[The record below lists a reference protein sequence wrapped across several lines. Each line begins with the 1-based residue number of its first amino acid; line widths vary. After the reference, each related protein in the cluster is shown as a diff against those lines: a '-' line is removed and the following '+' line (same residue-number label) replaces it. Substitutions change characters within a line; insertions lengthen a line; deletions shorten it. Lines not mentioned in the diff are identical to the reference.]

1 MRRGRVA
8 WGAAAVVFAVA
19 LGVGVGWAFRDADPP
34 QLWLEVPDGPYAAGD
49 PFEVYVSADVPVRFT
64 LRYGE
69 VVVDEVAAELRASL
83 LAVAGRRVV
92 QVDAEAASG
101 LTATVA
107 REVVALRPPTV
118 AFEAPAALEV
128 GDAFAVWVDVAAT
141 DPWGADVVSMSLTLD
156 GAALRLHTAT
166 DGRWALASVPLEA
179 PPGPRRL
186 ELRLVDSL
194 GGVQVHERAL
204 MVRANPRPVE
214 LLRLSASTLAVV
226 TPEGRELEAA
236 ALDAAFAAVP
246 TMPRWSEPFLLPLE
260 GRDTSG
266 FGAPRQYGVGG
277 NVSYHQGADLAA
289 PTGTPIL
296 ATNHGVVRVAGFYP
310 IKGGLVVLDH
320 GQGVTSLYF
329 HQSAI
334 DVSVGDVVVRGDV
347 IGRVGSTGLS
357 TGPHLHW
364 EMRVDGVPS
373 DPLRWV
379 GARYPLAARP

>member
-8 WGAAAVVFAVA
+8 WGVSALVFAVA
-19 LGVGVGWAFRDADPP
+19 LGVGVGWAFRDAEPP
-34 QLWLEVPDGPYAAGD
+34 QLWLEVPEGPHAAGT
-49 PFEVYVSADVPVRFT
+49 PFEVHVSADVPVRFT
-64 LRYGE
+64 LRYGD

-83 LAVAGRRVV
+83 LAVAGRRVL
-92 QVDAEAASG
+92 QIDAEATSG
-101 LTATVA
+101 STTTVA
-107 REVVALRPPTV
+107 REVVALRPPEV
-118 AFEAPAALEV
+118 AIVAPDVLEV
-128 GDAFAVWVDVAAT
+128 GDAFAVWVGAATT
-141 DPWGADVVSMSLTLD
+141 DPWGAELVSVSLTLD
-156 GAALRLHTAT
+156 GTPLRLHTAT
-166 DGRWALASVPLEA
+166 DGRWALVSVPLEA
-179 PPGPRRL
+179 PAGVRRL
-186 ELRLVDSL
+186 ELRLVDAL
-194 GGVQVHERAL
+194 GGVQVEEREL
-204 MVRANPRPVE
+204 IVRANPRPVE
-214 LLRLSASTLAVV
+214 LLQLSASTLAVV
-226 TPEGRELEAA
+226 TPEGRERETA
-236 ALDAAFAAVP
+236 ALDAAFAKVP
-246 TMPRWSEPFLLPLE
+246 AMPRWSESFLLPLE

-266 FGAPRQYGVGG
+266 FGAPRRYGVGG

-334 DVSVGDVVVRGDV
+334 DVAVGDVVVRGDV

-373 DPLRWV
+373 DPMRWV
-379 GARYPLAARP
+379 GERYPLAARP

>member
-1 MRRGRVA
+1 MRRRPVA
-8 WGAAAVVFAVA
+8 WGVSAVVFAVA
-19 LGVGVGWAFRDADPP
+19 LGVGVGWAFRDVEPP
-34 QLWLEVPDGPYAAGD
+34 QLWLEVPEGPHAAGT
-49 PFEVYVSADVPVRFT
+49 PIEVHVSADVPVRFT
-64 LRYGE
+64 LRYGDVQIE
-69 VVVDEVAAELRASL
+69 EVAAELRASL
-83 LAVAGRRVV
+83 LALAGRHVL
-92 QVDAEAASG
+92 QVDAEAGSG

-107 REVVALRPPTV
+107 REVVALRPPALTV
-118 AFEAPAALEV
+118 EAPDVLEV
-128 GDAFAVWVDVAAT
+128 GDAFAVRVGAIAS
-141 DPWGADVVSMSLTLD
+141 DPWAAELASVELTLD
-156 GAALRLHTAT
+156 GAPLRLHTAT

-179 PPGPRRL
+179 VPGTRRL
-186 ELRLVDSL
+186 ELRSTDAL
-194 GGVQVHERAL
+194 GGVQVLERAL
-204 MVRANPRPVE
+204 DVRANPQPVE
-214 LLRLSASTLAVV
+214 LLQLSASTLAVV

-236 ALDAAFAAVP
+236 ALDAAFAVVP
-246 TMPRWSEPFLLPLE
+246 AEPRWVDPFLLPLE

-266 FGAPRQYGVGG
+266 FGAPRRYGVGG

-334 DVSVGDVVVRGDV
+334 DVAVGDVVVRGDV

>member
-8 WGAAAVVFAVA
+8 WGVSAVVFAVA
-19 LGVGVGWAFRDADPP
+19 LGVGVGWAFRDAEPP
-34 QLWLEVPDGPYAAGD
+34 QLWLEVPEGPHAAGT
-49 PFEVYVSADVPVRFT
+49 PFEVFVSADVPVRFA
-64 LRYGE
+64 LRYGD
-69 VVVDEVAAELRASL
+69 VVIDEVAAELRASL
-83 LAVAGRRVV
+83 IALAGRQVL

-101 LTATVA
+101 ASATVA
-107 REVVALRPPTV
+107 REVVALRPPAV
-118 AFEAPAALEV
+118 AFEAPDALEV
-128 GDAFAVWVDVAAT
+128 GDAFAVWIGASAT
-141 DPWGADVVSMSLTLD
+141 DPWDAELVSIALSFD
-156 GAALRLHTAT
+156 GEPLRLHEAT

-179 PPGPRRL
+179 APGARRL
-186 ELRLVDSL
+186 ELRLVDAL
-194 GGVQVHERAL
+194 GGVQVLERAL
-204 MVRANPRPVE
+204 DIRANPQPVQ
-214 LLRLSASTLAVV
+214 LLQLAASTLAVV
-226 TPEGRELEAA
+226 TPAGRELEAA

-246 TMPRWSEPFLLPLE
+246 AEPRWSDPFLLPLE

-266 FGAPRQYGVGG
+266 FGAPRRYGVGG
-277 NVSYHQGADLAA
+277 NVSFHQGADLAA

-334 DVSVGDVVVRGDV
+334 DVAVGDVVVRGDV

-373 DPLRWV
+373 DPMRWV
-379 GARYPLAARP
+379 GERYPLAARP

>member
-1 MRRGRVA
+1 MRRGPVA

-19 LGVGVGWAFRDADPP
+19 LGVGVGWAFRDAEPP
-34 QLWLEVPDGPYAAGD
+34 QVWLEVPEGPHAAGT
-49 PFEVYVSADVPVRFT
+49 PIEVYVSADVPVRFT
-64 LRYGE
+64 LRYGDM
-69 VVVDEVAAELRASL
+69 VIDEVAAELRASL
-83 LAVAGRRVV
+83 LALAGRQGL

-101 LTATVA
+101 LTSTVA
-107 REVVALRPPTV
+107 REVVALRPPAV
-118 AFEAPAALEV
+118 AFEAPDVLEV
-128 GDAFAVWVDVAAT
+128 GDAFAVRVGAIT
-141 DPWGADVVSMSLTLD
+141 SDPWAAALVSASLTLD
-156 GAALRLHTAT
+156 GARLRLHTAT

-179 PPGPRRL
+179 PPGTRLL
-186 ELRLVDSL
+186 ELRLVDAL
-194 GGVQVHERAL
+194 GGVQVLERAL
-204 MVRANPRPVE
+204 VVRANPQPVE
-214 LLRLSASTLAVV
+214 LLQLSPSVLAVV
-226 TPEGRELEAA
+226 TPEGRELEAD
-236 ALDAAFAAVP
+236 ALAAAFATVP
-246 TMPRWSEPFLLPLE
+246 AQPRWSDPFLLPLE

-266 FGAPRQYGVGG
+266 FGAPRRYGVGG

-334 DVSVGDVVVRGDV
+334 DVAVGDVVVRGDV

-373 DPLRWV
+373 DPMRWV
-379 GARYPLAARP
+379 GERYPLAARP

>member
-8 WGAAAVVFAVA
+8 WGVAAGVFAVA
-19 LGVGVGWAFRDADPP
+19 LGLGVGWAFRDAEPP
-34 QLWLEVPDGPYAAGD
+34 QLWLEVPEGPHAAGV
-49 PFEVYVSADVPVRFT
+49 PIEVHVSADVPVRFT
-64 LRYGE
+64 LRYGD
-69 VVVDEVAAELRASL
+69 VVIDEVAAELRASL
-83 LAVAGRRVV
+83 LALAGRQVL

-107 REVVALRPPTV
+107 REVVALRPPAV
-118 AFEAPAALEV
+118 AIEAPGVLEV
-128 GDAFAVWVDVAAT
+128 GDAFAVRVTAGSS
-141 DPWGADVVSMSLTLD
+141 DPWAADLVSATLTLD
-156 GAALRLHTAT
+156 GARLRLHTAT

-179 PPGPRRL
+179 PPGPRLL
-186 ELRLVDSL
+186 ELRSVDAL
-194 GGVQVHERAL
+194 GGVQVVEHAL
-204 MVRANPRPVE
+204 DVRANPQPFE
-214 LLRLSASTLAVV
+214 LLQLSPSVLAVV
-226 TPEGRELEAA
+226 TPDGRELEAA
-236 ALDAAFAAVP
+236 ALSAAFATVP
-246 TMPRWSEPFLLPLE
+246 AQPRWSDPFVLPLE

-266 FGAPRQYGVGG
+266 FGAPRRYGVGG

-334 DVSVGDVVVRGDV
+334 DVAVGDVVVRGDV

-373 DPLRWV
+373 DPMRWV
-379 GARYPLAARP
+379 GERYPLAARP

>member
-8 WGAAAVVFAVA
+8 WGVSAVVFAVA
-19 LGVGVGWAFRDADPP
+19 LGVGVGWAFRDAEPP
-34 QLWLEVPDGPYAAGD
+34 QLWLEGPEGPQVAGA

-64 LRYGE
+64 LRYGD

-83 LAVAGRRVV
+83 IAVAGRHVV

-107 REVVALRPPTV
+107 REVVALRPPEV
-118 AFEAPAALEV
+118 VLEAPDALEV
-128 GDAFAVWVDVAAT
+128 GDAFAVWVRAAAAQPWSAEPASVA
-141 DPWGADVVSMSLTLD
+141 LTLD
-156 GAALRLHTAT
+156 GDPLRLHAAT
-166 DGRWALASVPLEA
+166 DGRWALAAVPLEA
-179 PPGPRRL
+179 PAGPRRL
-186 ELRLVDSL
+186 ELRVVDAL
-194 GGVQVHERAL
+194 GGIQVLERTL
-204 MVRANPRPVE
+204 VVRANPQPIE
-214 LLRLSASTLAVV
+214 LLQLSPSTLAVV

-236 ALDAAFAAVP
+236 ALDAAFGAVP
-246 TMPRWSEPFLLPLE
+246 PEPRWVEPFLLPLE

-266 FGAPRQYGVGG
+266 FGAPRRYGVGG

-334 DVSVGDVVVRGDV
+334 DVAVGDVVVRGDV

-373 DPLRWV
+373 DPMRWV